1 MAIQSTSTKRV
12 VIQENIPA
20 AAVDGLAEAIQ
31 RYYITPNM
39 QFIEPASFRRV
50 DSQGTVE
57 LYWRF
62 KLHEGGATVPLAIN
76 LSISQLAV
84 ELRFEAL
91 DVSNSQQVALSSRVI
106 DDLQSIVW
114 QYMQNTKL
122 STLYFVI
129 GGHEEHSEAPGQQD
143 SPLRSILKRL
153 FRGNTANV
161 FLTFLF
167 LSFVL
172 FFIIGI
178 YTVFVLIALQLVYLI
193 FSDRI
198 AMSMGNVHPTAEKP
212 LVTIVSVR
220 SDKETLKSLSTY
232 GKKILPEIRDE
243 VMKSI
248 EIPTTV
254 SERLGVKTTVLQ
266 ILSKHGIHA
275 NVNDVEIKTRNVY
288 AIVERVSA
296 KFHRAPP
303 QIVIAN
309 SLVSNAAATGIST
322 NHSSIMITAGSLE
335 DLSEEEL
342 ESVIGHEL
350 GHIKGHDPIIL
361 FAVTSFELFA
371 RFYIW
376 YPLFI
381 YQPILYFIVAFGAI
395 FAVGKVLETRADTE
409 SAVTL
414 GNPQVLAAALT
425 SIGMRQFYHE
435 KYSPM
440 AKLLDWFQFD
450 PHPPIYFRI
459 DRLANFPRDGRP
471 VKHMTLLS
479 IKDCIVGFLSA
490 FR

>member
-1 MAIQSTSTKRV
+1 LTIQSTSTKRV

-20 AAVDGLAEAIQ
+20 AAVDGLSKAIQ
-31 RYYITPNM
+31 RYYIAPNM
-39 QFIEPASFRRV
+39 QFIEPASFRQV

-57 LYWRF
+57 LFWKF
-62 KLHEGGATVPLAIN
+62 KLHEIGATVPLAVS

-84 ELRFEAL
+84 ELRFDAL
-91 DVSNSQQVALSSRVI
+91 DVNNIQQVRLSSRVI
-106 DDLQSIVW
+106 DDVQSIVW

-129 GGHEEHSEAPGQQD
+129 GGHEEHSEAPGQQN
-143 SPLRSILKRL
+143 SLLRSILKRL

-178 YTVFVLIALQLVYLI
+178 YTVFVMIVFQLIYLA
-193 FSDRI
+193 FSDKI

-220 SDKETLKSLSTY
+220 SDKETLKSLSTS

-248 EIPTTV
+248 ETPITV
-254 SERLGVKTTVLQ
+254 SERLSVKTTVLQ
-266 ILSKHGIHA
+266 ILSKHGVHA
-275 NVNDVEIKTRNVY
+275 NMNDIEIKTRNVY
-288 AIVERVSA
+288 AIVQRVSDR
-296 KFHRAPP
+296 FHRAPP

-322 NHSSIMITAGSLE
+322 NRSSIMITAGSLE

-342 ESVIGHEL
+342 EAVIGHEL

-361 FAVTSFELFA
+361 FAVTSFEFIG

-381 YQPILYFIVAFGAI
+381 FQPILYFIVAFGGI

-409 SAVTL
+409 SAITL
-414 GNPQVLAAALT
+414 GNPQSLATALT

-459 DRLANFPRDGRP
+459 TRLANFPRNGQSI
-471 VKHMTLLS
+471 KHTLLVS
-479 IKDCIVGFLSA
+479 IRDCIVGFISS
-490 FR
+490 FG

>member
-1 MAIQSTSTKRV
+1 M
-12 VIQENIPA
+12 
-20 AAVDGLAEAIQ
+20 
-31 RYYITPNM
+31 
-39 QFIEPASFRRV
+39 
-50 DSQGTVE
+50 
-57 LYWRF
+57 
-62 KLHEGGATVPLAIN
+62 
-76 LSISQLAV
+76 
-84 ELRFEAL
+84 
-91 DVSNSQQVALSSRVI
+91 
-106 DDLQSIVW
+106 
-114 QYMQNTKL
+114 
-122 STLYFVI
+122 
-129 GGHEEHSEAPGQQD
+129 
-143 SPLRSILKRL
+143 
-153 FRGNTANV
+153 
-161 FLTFLF
+161 
-167 LSFVL
+167 
-172 FFIIGI
+172 
-178 YTVFVLIALQLVYLI
+178 LIALQLVYLI